1 MEKQVIIETQ
11 LEHTKQ
17 WQNTLFLE
25 DDIVL
30 SEQIADAPIPVEPK
44 RMNFILV
51 ALCQRG
57 NAICSIDTQEV
68 MVRPGDVVVISDRHI
83 VDRFEPSTD
92 LQALCIM
99 LSKDFYYEFMQNAN
113 DVSSLL
119 LFTLNNHVVSLNS
132 EEQQTFENYYRFIKS
147 KLVNKAHHYRKRLVS
162 TLLLAMF
169 CDMSDVVYRAQQSSD
184 QRVVRSNQI
193 FTQFI
198 HLLETHFRVERRVA
212 WYAEQLCITPKYL
225 SEVVKKVSKRTPYE
239 WINNYV
245 TLELRVLLKNSSMN
259 IKEISEA
266 LHFPNQSFMGK
277 FFKENVGMS
286 PSEYRKK

>member
-1 MEKQVIIETQ
+1 MEKQMIIETR
-11 LEHTKQ
+11 LEHAKQ
-17 WQNTLFLE
+17 WDNALFLE

-30 SEQIADAPIPVEPK
+30 SERITDAPIPQEPK

-51 ALCQRG
+51 ALCQQG
-57 NAICSIDTQEV
+57 HAVCSIDTQEV
-68 MVRPGDVVVISDRHI
+68 TVRPGDVIVISDRHI
-83 VDRFEPSTD
+83 IDRYEPSAD

-119 LFTLNNHVVSLNS
+119 LFTLNTHVVSLNA
-132 EEQQTFENYYRFIKS
+132 EEQQTFVRYFRFIMS
-147 KLVNKAHHYRKRLVS
+147 RLVDKEHHYRKRLVS

-169 CDMSDVVYRAQQSSD
+169 YDMSDVVYRSQQSTA
-184 QRVVRSNQI
+184 QHVVRSNQL

-198 HLLETHFRVERRVA
+198 HLLEAHFRSERRVS

-245 TLELRVLLKNSSMN
+245 TLELRVLLKNSNMN
-259 IKEISEA
+259 IKEISEM